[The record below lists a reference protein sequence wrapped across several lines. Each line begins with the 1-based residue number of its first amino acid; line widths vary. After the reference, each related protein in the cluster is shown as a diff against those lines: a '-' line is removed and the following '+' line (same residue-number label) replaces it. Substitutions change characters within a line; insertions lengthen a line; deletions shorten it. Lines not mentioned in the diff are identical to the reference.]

1 MSSVTPITTPLPG
14 ERVVALSPQ
23 DAAAAAVAWLRRP
36 NLFPGRALA
45 EPTLRGRQQWQAGR
59 IAQRGQA
66 FTAGVVRGLELNHV
80 VEGSAL
86 QLLLEPGQGL
96 TVSGEDVTL
105 LQRLECPLRS
115 LPVALPLAWFPPGQQ
130 PGSTNAVELPVLPGE
145 PGQRVIG
152 GSLGA
157 FVDAGGAHL
166 NKAGIVLLQPVTV
179 DSVNFDPTDPC
190 DRCACADDMDPATA
204 EDWRLADG
212 VRLVWYPW
220 PEGAIALPAT
230 LLRRRN
236 ALAYAVFEAEARLS
250 EGQSLPWELL
260 GVPVALVGLDA
271 SWNVAFSDRAAVVRQ
286 GGRAREA
293 RLQLAFNAP
302 AGSARLAAHS
312 RLPAL
317 WQARIEQFAEELA
330 ELGDPPPPVKTLADP
345 FLHIPPCGLLPK
357 NVLDLASFQCEFFPP
372 LVTLDAVPVPLEQ
385 LDVAMREAAPLA
397 PVNLS
402 AAERVRLLVP
412 VPQASWEPRLL
423 KREVL
428 DPEFTRTLNRF
439 LLARAREL
447 GTRQGL
453 RRKMAMLRHA
463 IDGSQPAVPAWDE
476 DPLALESESLSPW
489 GPPPPGGGHRSA
501 VMAGLHQHFFD
512 SATPVFTLKSGES
525 LFAWVCLDPDH
536 PPRTLMLQWR
546 VGTSWEHRAFWGED
560 LIAWGNPAGNPASRR
575 RLGDLPDTGAWVRL
589 QIPAAQVG
597 LVGQPINGMAFTLF
611 DGRAAFGMAGAA
623 TANTWRKWFCNQ
635 LPPGARP
642 QGNEAWELLST
653 NDLWAPFD
661 AAGGIALNLLPVQPV
676 EANEAL
682 PLDSPRRL
690 PAGGFNIQ
698 YAPGGAWRGHGFDLE
713 DNDPGALLLKDPVFT
728 EGIAP
733 KLLMAVYLDEVNPPH
748 SLVVTLRLS
757 QYGDEMAYWERA
769 AFWGENHLAELSRLL
784 PGRAQVF
791 NQATRAGA
799 LPPSSRWVW
808 LDIPLP
814 PDRDGVGLYEVQL
827 FARGG
832 ELAVSDVTFGR
843 PVPPTSA
850 TPGWTLRAEPVWPRR
865 PREGGG
871 IRTTHQ
877 VLLGNGIALRG
888 GLGVLTPTT
897 TARTGVVP
905 AYAQL
910 MQDPALLRLSGHEQS
925 QLLLRGVAGFADFLR
940 TRIDR
945 VDDITDFGFAH
956 MQVDI
961 HRLRQLMLSTSDAS
975 RLSVSPAIAS
985 IAKSDSAVVVQS
997 QIRQY
1002 LDTLNLRRASQ
1013 ATAFAGTADG
1023 LMAMV
1028 AATPAPSPTP
1038 GAAAAG
1044 AGTVKSS
1051 LFALP
1056 ANSVTTAVRLAQAQP
1071 RSLLLRKPSAPEAIV
1086 YANPVVGLSTVRT
1099 TAIADRLKSPPST
1112 EARDYALANRQ
1123 RTVASLLELVKTL
1136 SAQDSGEMPSVFD
1149 GFVVYGLKDDP
1160 FLRGSNQPTQRALSD
1175 FISQPNL
1182 LTLLLQPPTG
1192 AAEDEALLFSQT
1204 VALSDNTV
1212 AMLRQLEG
1220 RLTVYRDALGR
1231 CEAVLQTLQGHWSDA
1246 AQRLQ
1251 AVEERLAEARHDV
1264 GVTRALIAEEEA
1276 RLAAINARRAR
1287 VLAEEVRFL
1296 AYVRPREAAH
1306 ALQAPWRTVDP
1317 ALAEAPVPACLRS
1330 HPDVPDELAEMLRVV
1345 REAPAAWFVDVP
1357 ALVKQL
1363 DRGELLL
1370 RTLRGAQ
1377 WRTALLAQRGI
1388 VAPAPAPV
1396 AGSRIATALAQV
1408 LTRQAPLLAA
1418 RVEAV
1423 NRLQWPLLATA
1434 TWQGL
1439 RAQVEEVVSLGD
1451 LMEGEHGRGEVSRR
1465 AAELFDRIASVCS
1478 CLHAEFSAVL
1488 PSIRLDWAEQMSQ
1501 FDETPSLRDL
1511 SHLPRFSEI
1520 GSVDRRQMQA
1530 YADWLFAR
1538 VDPRQPRAEALMND
1552 VVRMCLLLASH
1563 APVGRIVA
1571 GRLARPVS
1579 QVRPGLSIALA
1590 ALEPA
1595 RLRVGMQ
1602 ALVYRNNA
1610 VVARA
1615 VVEDVGAAEVS
1626 ARVLHVAAGHESL
1639 GTDLRVHFDDAPVV
1653 SAAPA
1658 RSGGAFKRDRLSLP

>member
-1 MSSVTPITTPLPG
+1 MSSVTPINTPLPG

-23 DAAAAAVAWLRRP
+23 DAATAAVAWLRRP
-36 NLFPGRALA
+36 NLFPGRALTA
-45 EPTLRGRQQWQAGR
+45 PTLQGRQQWQAGR

-80 VEGSAL
+80 LEGSTL
-86 QLLLEPGQGL
+86 QLMLEPGQGL

-105 LQRLECPLRS
+105 LQRLECELRA
-115 LPVALPLAWFPPGQQ
+115 LPVALPLAWFAPGQA
-130 PGSTNAVELPVLPGE
+130 PGATNAVELPVLPGE

-152 GSLGA
+152 SSVGA
-157 FVDAGGAHL
+157 FLDAGSAHL
-166 NKAGIVLLQPVTV
+166 NRAGVVLLQPVTV
-179 DSVNFDPTDPC
+179 DSVDFDPADPC
-190 DRCACADDMDPATA
+190 DRCACGDDMDPATA

-230 LLRRRN
+230 TLRRRN
-236 ALAYAVFEAEARLS
+236 ALAYAVFEAEARLAQ
-250 EGQSLPWELL
+250 GQALPWELL
-260 GVPVALVGLDA
+260 GVPVALLGLDA
-271 SWNVAFSDRAAVVRQ
+271 AGGIAFSDRAAVVRQ

-293 RLQLAFNAP
+293 RLQLAFDAP
-302 AGSARLAAHS
+302 AGATRLSAHS

-357 NVLDLASFQCEFFPP
+357 NVLDLANFRCEFFPP

-385 LDVAMREAAPLA
+385 LDVALREAAPLA

-423 KREVL
+423 KKDVL

-439 LLARAREL
+439 LLDRAREL
-447 GTRQGL
+447 GARQGL
-453 RRKMAMLRHA
+453 RRKRAMLRHA
-463 IDGSQPAVPAWDE
+463 IDGSQPAVPAWDD

-501 VMAGLHQHFFD
+501 LMGGLHQHFFD
-512 SATPVFTLKSGES
+512 GATPAFTLAAGES

-546 VGTSWEHRAFWGED
+546 VGTSWEHRAYWGED
-560 LIAWGNPAGNPASRR
+560 LIAWGNPATTPASRQ
-575 RLGDLPDTGAWVRL
+575 RLGDLPEAGAWVRL
-589 QIPAAQVG
+589 QIPAAAVG
-597 LVGQPINGMAFTLF
+597 LAGQPVNGMAFSLF
-611 DGRAAFGMAGAA
+611 DGRAAFGMAGAT

-635 LPPGARP
+635 LPAGARP

-661 AAGGIALNLLPVQPV
+661 AAGGVAPNLLPVQPPQ
-676 EANEAL
+676 ASEAL
-682 PLDSPRRL
+682 PLDSPLRL
-690 PAGGFNIQ
+690 PSGGFNLQ
-698 YAPGGAWRGHGFDLE
+698 YAPGSAWRGHGVDIE
-713 DNDPGALLLKDPVFT
+713 DGDPGALLLKPSDFT

-748 SLVVTLRLS
+748 SLVATLRLS

-769 AFWGENHLAELSRLL
+769 AFWGENRLDELARLL
-784 PGRAQVF
+784 PAQA
-791 NQATRAGA
+791 QLLHEATRAGA

-808 LDIPLP
+808 LEIPLP
-814 PDRDGVGLYEVQL
+814 PDRDGVGLYEINL
-827 FARGG
+827 FACGG
-832 ELAVSDVTFGR
+832 ELAVSDITFGR
-843 PVPPTSA
+843 PQPPTSTHPA
-850 TPGWTLRAEPVWPRR
+850 WSLQAEPVWPRH
-865 PREGGG
+865 PHGGG

-877 VLLGNGIALRG
+877 VLLGSGIALRG

-975 RLSVSPAIAS
+975 RLSVSPAIAA

-1002 LDTLNLRRASQ
+1002 LDTLNLRRAAQPSVL
-1013 ATAFAGTADG
+1013 AGTAEG
-1023 LMAMV
+1023 LMAM
-1028 AATPAPSPTP
+1028 AAAAPAPTPTP
-1038 GAAAAG
+1038 GAAAMA
-1044 AGTVKSS
+1044 AAAVKSS
-1051 LFALP
+1051 LLALP
-1056 ANSVTTAVRLAQAQP
+1056 ANSVTTAVRLAQSQP

-1123 RTVASLLELVKTL
+1123 RTVASLVELVKTL
-1136 SAQDSGEMPSVFD
+1136 SAQDSGELPSVFD

-1160 FLRGSNQPTQRALSD
+1160 FLRGSNQPTQRALTD
-1175 FISQPNL
+1175 FLAQPEL
-1182 LTLLLQPPTG
+1182 LTLLLLPPVTTG
-1192 AAEDEALLFSQT
+1192 AEDEALLFSQT

-1212 AMLRQLEG
+1212 ALLRQLEG

-1276 RLAAINARRAR
+1276 RLAAINERRAR
-1287 VLAEEVRFL
+1287 VLAEEVRFV
-1296 AYVRPREAAH
+1296 AYMRPREAAQ
-1306 ALQAPWRTVDP
+1306 ALQAPWRAVDP

-1330 HPDVPDELAEMLRVV
+1330 HPDVPDELAEMLKVV

-1357 ALVKQL
+1357 ALVERL

-1377 WRTALLAQRGI
+1377 SRSTLLAQRGI
-1388 VAPAPAPV
+1388 VAPSTLS
-1396 AGSRIATALAQV
+1396 GSRIGTALAQL

-1418 RVEAV
+1418 RAERL

-1439 RAQVEEVVSLGD
+1439 RVQVQEVVSLGD
-1451 LMEGEHGRGEVSRR
+1451 LAEGEHGRGEVSRL
-1465 AAELFDRIASVCS
+1465 AAELFDRMAGVCT
-1478 CLHAEFSAVL
+1478 CLHAELSAVL

-1511 SHLPRFSEI
+1511 SNLPRFSEI
-1520 GSVDRRQMQA
+1520 DSLDRRRMQA

-1538 VDPRQPRAEALMND
+1538 VDPRQAQAEALVND

-1571 GRLARPVS
+1571 GRLARPVGA
-1579 QVRPGLSIALA
+1579 VRPGVSLPLA

-1615 VVEDVGAAEVS
+1615 VVEDIGAAEVS
-1626 ARVLHVAAGHESL
+1626 ARVLHVAAGQESL
-1639 GTDLRVHFDDAPVV
+1639 GMDVRVHFDDAPVV
-1653 SAAPA
+1653 STSPA
-1658 RSGGAFKRDRLSLP
+1658 RSGGAFKRVPLSLF